1 MSALP
6 RFVVFGEA
14 LTDFIRQDD
23 THWLAQPG
31 GACWN
36 VARVASRLGIPT
48 GYGGALSTDVFGDE
62 LARLSAEARLDAR
75 FIQRTDAAPLLAMVP
90 STRPPQYFFVG
101 ESDLAF
107 DPQALPA
114 GWLASAEIVQFGCIS
129 LARPPLAERLVEIA
143 RQAFAAGKRIAFD
156 PNWREPMNAPHYAE
170 TFRTLAALASYIKV
184 SDEDLGQLFP
194 GSNPDQALASLRT
207 LAPHAEILLTRGADG
222 MRWLHGDT
230 VIDQPVFKVQVID
243 TVGCGDASMGGW
255 MASVLH
261 APGAPVATHL
271 RHAAAAAALAA
282 SHAGAYAATW
292 DEVEALTAAS
302 A

>member
-23 THWLAQPG
+23 ERWLAQPG

-36 VARVASRLGIPT
+36 VARVASRLGIAT

-62 LARLSAEARLDAR
+62 LARLSAEAGLDAR

-107 DPQALPA
+107 DPAQLPE
-114 GWLASAEIVQFGCIS
+114 GWLAAAEIVQFGCIS
-129 LARPPLAERLVEIA
+129 LARQPLAGRLVETA
-143 RQAFAAGKRIAFD
+143 KAAAAAGKRIAFD
-156 PNWREPMNAPHYAE
+156 PNWREPMNAPHYAD
-170 TFRTLAALASYIKV
+170 TFRTVAALANYIKV
-184 SDEDLGQLFP
+184 SDEDLGQLFAGQTP
-194 GSNPDQALASLRT
+194 EQGLASLRA
-207 LAPHAEILLTRGADG
+207 LAPQADILLTRGSEG
-222 MRWLHGDT
+222 MRWLHGDA
-230 VIDQPVFKVQVID
+230 VIDQPVFKVDVVD

-261 APGAPVATHL
+261 APAAPVATHL

-282 SHAGAYAATW
+282 SHAGAYAASW
-292 DEVEALTAAS
+292 EEVDAMAGRP
-302 A
+302 